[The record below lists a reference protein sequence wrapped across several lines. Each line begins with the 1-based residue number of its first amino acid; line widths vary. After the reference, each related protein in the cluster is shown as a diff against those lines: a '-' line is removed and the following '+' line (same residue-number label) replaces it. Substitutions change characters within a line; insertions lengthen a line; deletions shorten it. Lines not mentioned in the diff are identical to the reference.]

1 MQQINQISGYYI
13 KVVVGSSKT
22 LPSPR
27 DLNTQWQP
35 ASETVYLLCNTHPA
49 IASCH
54 IPVSLKSLSLE

>member
-35 ASETVYLLCNTHPA
+35 ASETVYLLCNTQQ
-49 IASCH
+49 
-54 IPVSLKSLSLE
+54 